1 MKLERIQLRK
11 KHLHFVDL
19 EDGIENRVFFCLFV
33 FIFLDQV
40 AQNCLCYSFSCKIQS
55 GIGIIPYTEHT
66 FDTMH
71 VCQVLKHEVMEKL
84 INY

>member
-19 EDGIENRVFFCLFV
+19 GDGIGNSFFCLFV

-40 AQNCLCYSFSCKIQS
+40 IQNCLCYSLSCKI
-55 GIGIIPYTEHT
+55 
-66 FDTMH
+66 
-71 VCQVLKHEVMEKL
+71 
-84 INY
+84 